1 MFTVCSLPVGQKSFI
16 SELLEKHVLMP
27 DLAYVPVE
35 ESAKARP
42 HTHTDTHKFT
52 RVHTKTHRKIVQ

>member
-1 MFTVCSLPVGQKSFI
+1 MFTACSLPVGQKSFI

-27 DLAYVPVE
+27 DLAYVPLE

-42 HTHTDTHKFT
+42 HTDTHKFT
-52 RVHTKTHRKIVQ
+52 RVHTKTHNRKIV